1 MVISTTPISITA
13 EAIADTITLHEAVIA
28 RHSTR
33 VFLPKPVPRSVL
45 DAALDL
51 ARYSPSNTNIQPWRL
66 FVLAGHPL
74 KQLKV
79 AILGAARATD
89 EPLRAIPP
97 LPAHLE
103 PLRKALGAQVYG
115 EGFGVEWNDRIGRR
129 EAVLRMFEF
138 FDAPAAAVICVDKEL
153 GRPDALSVGM
163 YLQTLLLALTAGG
176 VGSCAEV
183 AVAGYADLIKQEVGI
198 PDNLAVICGLAIG
211 YEDSEHAVNKI
222 RPGRLLA
229 SETTVMMGFED
240 QE

>member
-1 MVISTTPISITA
+1 M
-13 EAIADTITLHEAVIA
+13 ADKITLHAAITT

-33 VFLPKPVPRSVL
+33 VFLPKPVPRSIL
-45 DAALDL
+45 DEALDL

-66 FVLAGHPL
+66 FVLAGQPL
-74 KQLKV
+74 KQLKTAV
-79 AILGAARATD
+79 FAAASATE

-115 EGFGVEWNDRIGRR
+115 AGFGVEWSDRIGRR

-138 FDAPAAAVICVDKEL
+138 FDAPVAAVVCVDEEL

-163 YLQTLLLALTAGG
+163 YLQTLLLALTARG

-183 AVAGYADLIKQEVGI
+183 AVAGYADLIKQEVCI

-211 YEDSEHAVNKI
+211 YEDPEHAVNKI
-222 RPGRLLA
+222 RPGRLPV
-229 SETTVMMGFED
+229 SETTVMIGFEN